1 VSPAAAAAAAARQ
14 QAYDALPPG
23 GAFIA
28 VEVLIDDA
36 RRANLWGLMMS
47 LDMLME
53 FEGENSFDYS
63 FQVRACVL
71 CMI

>member
-1 VSPAAAAAAAARQ
+1 
-14 QAYDALPPG
+14 LPPG

-28 VEVLIDDA
+28 IEVLIDDG
-36 RRANLWGLMMS
+36 RRSNLWGLMMS

-63 FQVRACVL
+63 FQVGGGVAVL
-71 CMI
+71 CNC